1 MALKATIYKATLNV
15 TDMVRHVYEEF
26 PLTLACHPSETE
38 ARMMLRLLAFAL
50 YADERLEFGRGISTD
65 DEPDLWQKSLSG
77 EIELWIDLGIPD
89 ENRIRKACGRASQ
102 VVLLVY
108 GERSAQVWWPKN
120 SAQLERFK
128 NLVVLQ
134 ISDSSMQE
142 LASLASSNMAL
153 QCVIDESQ
161 VSLTS
166 SEHDEL
172 ISVELAHLKN

>member
-1 MALKATIYKATLNV
+1 M
-15 TDMVRHVYEEF
+15 
-26 PLTLACHPSETE
+26 
-38 ARMMLRLLAFAL
+38 
-50 YADERLEFGRGISTD
+50 
-65 DEPDLWQKSLSG
+65 
-77 EIELWIDLGIPD
+77 
-89 ENRIRKACGRASQ
+89 
-102 VVLLVY
+102 VLLVY

-142 LASLASSNMAL
+142 LAGLASGNMAL

>member
-26 PLTLACHPSETE
+26 SLTLACHPSETE
-38 ARMMLRLLAFAL
+38 ARMLLRLLAFAL

-89 ENRIRKACGRASQ
+89 ESRIRKACGRASQ

-142 LASLASSNMAL
+142 LANLAGSNMAL
-153 QCVIDESQ
+153 QCVIDEGQ
-161 VSLTS
+161 MCLTS
-166 SEHDEL
+166 SKDDAL
-172 ISVELAHLKN
+172 LTVELHELKR